1 MWSDRARGRRRRT
14 HLEHLSECGAIGH
27 VLPDEDLFVSGERAR
42 VVAVGGVV
50 QVLAG
55 VQVEEVA
62 EVVVHAD
69 RWPGQ
74 GGSSPPWGSKKPKYY
89 IKTVTDKS

>member
-1 MWSDRARGRRRRT
+1 MTAPPRPSAPPGSGGPT
-14 HLEHLSECGAIGH
+14 HLEHGRERRPIVH
-27 VLPDEDLFVSGERAR
+27 VLPDEDLLVAVKRAR
-42 VVAVGGVV
+42 VAAVRRVV

-69 RWPGQ
+69 RCGRRRGLSLQ
-74 GGSSPPWGSKKPKYY
+74 S
-89 IKTVTDKS
+89 VQHMVF